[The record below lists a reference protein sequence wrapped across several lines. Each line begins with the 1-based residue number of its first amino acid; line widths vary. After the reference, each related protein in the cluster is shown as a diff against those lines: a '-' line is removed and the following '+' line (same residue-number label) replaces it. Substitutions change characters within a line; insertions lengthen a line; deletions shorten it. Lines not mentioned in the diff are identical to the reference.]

1 MLGHGVPVFGRM
13 VYLKAMVSQVILFT
27 SCKYDHFRCILS
39 KSQIGKEQL
48 TNTSVIEQYQSNKN
62 KLV

>member
-1 MLGHGVPVFGRM
+1 MLGHGVPAFGRI
-13 VYLKAMVSQVILFT
+13 VCLKAMVSHVFT
-27 SCKYDHFRCILS
+27 SCKYDHFRCIF